1 MWQKII
7 VQHMLLIET
16 CNLANRPAPSVSFV
30 PGPTDCRFDLHH
42 QLRLTRELKGPE
54 QAQNVIS
61 STESFKVSPGSSL
74 SSAGASE
81 PSSFKAQSFLPG
93 QAANPMAQRGVCQG
107 RNCLVATQ
115 VFFLMDVTVLEERAP
130 GSQGPGEGYHL
141 CV

>member
-61 STESFKVSPGSSL
+61 STESFKVSPGFSL

-93 QAANPMAQRGVCQG
+93 QAANPMAQRGVFQG